1 MAKIFLHI
9 FISICVFFHCVNLF
23 AQQKNAGMRISY
35 PEENRKEGETL
46 IYLEHS
52 DILLFDKDRLEDI
65 QVLKG
70 NVCFRH
76 DDALMYCDSAYFY
89 EKENSLDA
97 FSNVRIIQG
106 DTLFIYGDV
115 LYYDGNTSLARLR
128 NNVRMEN
135 RSSVLTTDSLNY
147 DRRFDVGYYF
157 NGGKLTD
164 QLNELVSEWG
174 YYYPSTNIAT
184 FRYKVV
190 MTNPNFVMTSDTLHY
205 NTKTEI
211 ADIVG
216 PTDIIYDQE
225 THIYSEKG
233 WYDTRREYSELLDN
247 SYIEHQD
254 TKRLTGDSILYDKP
268 SGFAW
273 AFQNVELAD
282 TLKDVSLFGHYGY
295 YNEITKIGLATDSA
309 MMIEYSSA
317 DTLYLHADTL
327 FLSPDS
333 TFNVIEAYHNVRFF
347 RNDVQG
353 VADSMAYTSR
363 DSVLHMLYDP
373 IVWSD
378 KQQITGDTIR
388 AYSYGEGVSLVHVIN
403 SAFACQMCD
412 SVHFNQISGKEM
424 FAHISDDT
432 LRLVEV
438 KGNTESIYYPIDEAD
453 GEYIGQNKTQSSY
466 LTAYFKNGDLDRM
479 ILFPSPTGNLFP
491 MDKIKE
497 EMLYFPGF
505 SWQVQYRPNK
515 KEDIF
520 LSFDRNINKG
530 EEKKTRRR
538 SSNKK
543 QKE

>member
-1 MAKIFLHI
+1 MAKVLLRILILVFV
-9 FISICVFFHCVNLF
+9 CVVSVSLL
-23 AQQKNAGMRISY
+23 AQKDNTGMIISY
-35 PEENRKEGETL
+35 PEEKKKEGETL

-52 DILLFDKDRLEDI
+52 DVLMFDKDRLEDI
-65 QVLKG
+65 QVLQG

-76 DDALMYCDSAYFY
+76 DDAFMYCDSAYFY

-97 FSNVRIIQG
+97 FSNVRIVQG

-128 NNVRMEN
+128 RNVRMEN

-147 DRRFDVGYYF
+147 DRKADVGYYF

-174 YYYPSTNIAT
+174 FYYPSTNVAT
-184 FRYKVV
+184 FKKGVV
-190 MTNPNFVMTSDTLHY
+190 MTNPNFVMTSDTLNY
-205 NTKTEI
+205 NTNTEI

-216 PTDIIYDQE
+216 PTDIIYEEE
-225 THIYSEKG
+225 THIYTERG
-233 WYDTRREYSELLDN
+233 WYDTRREYSELLQN

-254 TKRLTGDSILYDKP
+254 TKKMIGDSILYDKS
-268 SGFAW
+268 SGSAW
-273 AFQNVELAD
+273 AFQNIELAD

-295 YNEITKIGLATDSA
+295 YNEISKNGIITDSA
-309 MMIEYSSA
+309 MMMEYSSE

-327 FLSPDS
+327 YLFPDS
-333 TFNVIEAYHNVRFF
+333 VFNIVEACYNARFY

-353 VADSMAYTSR
+353 VADSMSYTSR

-378 KQQITGDTIR
+378 KQQISGDTIR
-388 AYSYGEGVSLVHVIN
+388 AYSYGEGAGLVHVIN

-412 SVHFNQISGKEM
+412 SIHFNQISGKEM

-453 GEYIGQNKTQSSY
+453 GEFIGLNKTQSSY
-466 LTAYFKNGDLDRM
+466 LKAYFKDGDLDR
-479 ILFPSPTGNLFP
+479 IVLFPSPTGNLYP
-491 MDKIKE
+491 MDKITSE
-497 EMLYFPGF
+497 LLYFPGF
-505 SWQVQYRPNK
+505 FWKIEYRPNK

-520 LSFDRNINKG
+520 LRFDRNINK
-530 EEKKTRRR
+530 EEDKKVRRR
-538 SSNKK
+538 SSNKR

>member
-1 MAKIFLHI
+1 MAKVFLRI
-9 FISICVFFHCVNLF
+9 LILAYVCVVSVSLL
-23 AQQKNAGMRISY
+23 AQKDNTGMIISY
-35 PEENRKEGETL
+35 PEEKKKEGETL

-52 DILLFDKDRLEDI
+52 DLLMFDKDRLEDI
-65 QVLKG
+65 QVLQG

-76 DDALMYCDSAYFY
+76 DDAFMYCDSAYFY

-97 FSNVRIIQG
+97 FSNVRIVQG

-128 NNVRMEN
+128 RNVRMEN

-147 DRRFDVGYYF
+147 DRKADVGYYF

-174 YYYPSTNIAT
+174 YYYPSTNVAT
-184 FRYKVV
+184 FKNDVV
-190 MTNPNFVMTSDTLHY
+190 MTNPNFVMTSDTLNY
-205 NTKTEI
+205 NTNTEI

-216 PTDIIYDQE
+216 PTDIIYEEE
-225 THIYSEKG
+225 THIYTERG
-233 WYDTRREYSELLDN
+233 WYDTRREYSELLEN

-254 TKRLTGDSILYDKP
+254 TKRMIGDSILYDKP
-268 SGFAW
+268 SGSAW
-273 AFQNVELAD
+273 AFLNIELAD
-282 TLKDVSLFGHYGY
+282 TLKDVSLFGHYGF
-295 YNEITKIGLATDSA
+295 YNEISKNGIITDSA
-309 MMIEYSSA
+309 MMMEYSSE

-327 FLSPDS
+327 YLFPDS
-333 TFNVIEAYHNVRFF
+333 VFNIVEACYNARFY

-353 VADSMAYTSR
+353 VADSMSYTSR

-378 KQQITGDTIR
+378 KQQISGDTIR
-388 AYSYGEGVSLVHVIN
+388 AYSYGEGAGLVHVIN

-412 SVHFNQISGKEM
+412 SIHFNQISGKEM

-453 GEYIGQNKTQSSY
+453 GEFIGLNKTQSSY
-466 LTAYFKNGDLDRM
+466 LKAYFKDGDLDR
-479 ILFPSPTGNLFP
+479 IVLFPSPTGNLYP
-491 MDKIKE
+491 MDKITSE
-497 EMLYFPGF
+497 LLYFPGF
-505 SWQVQYRPNK
+505 SWKIEYRPNK

-520 LSFDRNINKG
+520 LRFDRNINK
-530 EEKKTRRR
+530 EEDKKVRRR